1 MQNRDRFKSTIGF
14 TDLLFNLVIGFVF
27 LFILAFLLINPI
39 TKNGD
44 VIKKA
49 EFIIVIEW
57 NPELNDDV
65 DLWVRD
71 PLGNTSSFV
80 QKDAG
85 LMNLEK
91 DDLGWGNDTVI
102 VDGTEKIVKLNREVI
117 TLRGTVPGTYRIAT
131 HIYNRIPYD
140 STTKGTIRL
149 QVIKVNPYQEVYTNF
164 YEYNSFGQEIS
175 LVNIV
180 IGDDNN
186 VLDFNLNKTDIITKK
201 RSVPVRPHG
210 F

>member
-1 MQNRDRFKSTIGF
+1 MQNRDRFKNTIGF

-201 RSVPVRPHG
+201 RSIPVFR
-210 F
+210 

>member
-180 IGDDNN
+180 IGEDNN

-201 RSVPVRPHG
+201 RSLSVRPHG

>member
-39 TKNGD
+39 TKKGD

-57 NPELNDDV
+57 NTELNDDV

-80 QKDAG
+80 QKDVG

-102 VDGTEKIVKLNREVI
+102 IDGIEKVVKLNREVI
-117 TLRGTVPGTYRIAT
+117 TLRGTVPGTYKIAT
-131 HIYNRIPYD
+131 HIYNRIPHS

-164 YEYNSFGQEIS
+164 YEYNSLGQEIP

-186 VLDFNLNKTDIITKK
+186 FLDFNLIKTDIITNK
-201 RSVPVRPHG
+201 RSRTERRHG